1 MKKLNC
7 WEFKKCDRQEGGPKA
22 ASEGVC
28 PAASEARLD
37 GVHDGSNAGRACW
50 VVAGTL
56 CGGQVQG
63 SFASKYAN
71 CEQCDFFQLVE
82 KEEGPRFKLSLYL
95 LGKLKDKQPV

>member
-1 MKKLNC
+1 MKKRNC
-7 WEFKKCDRQEGGPKA
+7 WEIKKCGREPGGKHP
-22 ASEGVC
+22 EQGIC
-28 PAASEARLD
+28 PAAVETRLQ
-37 GVHDGSNAGRACW
+37 GIHTGINAGRACW

-95 LGKLKDKQPV
+95 LGKLKEEQPV